1 MPHPS
6 VPLAATAAA
15 LTDPALPHLI
25 DFGQRGE
32 AATGWL
38 SVVEA
43 GDPVALPFA
52 VARVYWIYDVPAGAM
67 RGQHAHHRT
76 DQVLV
81 AMTGTIT
88 VETELPDGSRAA
100 FELTTP
106 GQGLFV
112 PAHAWRTVLYS
123 AGATQLVL
131 ASAPY
136 DETDYIRDY
145 AEFRALA
152 GR

>member
-1 MPHPS
+1 MPQPT
-6 VPLAATAAA
+6 VPLPAA
-15 LTDPALPHLI
+15 LADSALPHLI
-25 DFGQRGE
+25 TFGGRGD
-32 AATGWL
+32 AVTGLL

-52 VARVYWIYDVPAGAM
+52 VARVYWIYDVPAGAT

-100 FELTTP
+100 FELNTP

-112 PAHAWRTVLYS
+112 PAHAWRTVHYS